1 MSNAPDV
8 AVERRSFR
16 IIHPFHPLLGREF
29 DLVNVSRCWGDDRVF
44 YVDENDQVRALPARW
59 TDVVADDPFVVI
71 SAGRSDFRIGD
82 LLELV
87 DLIAKMSR

>member
-8 AVERRSFR
+8 AAERRSFR
-16 IIHPFHPLLGREF
+16 ITHPFHPLFGHEF
-29 DLVNVSRCWGDDRVF
+29 DLVNVTHCWGDDRVF

-59 TDVVADDPFVVI
+59 TSLLADDPFAVI
-71 SAGRSDFRIGD
+71 SAGRSALRVAD

-87 DLIAKMSR
+87 ELIARASR